1 MTVNKESN
9 KEKAQEAIRRIRE
22 SKHYRQELKDKEEN
36 KEKIEQEPE
45 KKGVSAFVA
54 GAISA
59 AAVSV
64 VAFIATFGDKNE
76 PKVWPESFTH
86 HVTDDTLTI
95 RKGPGA
101 NQAVDNTI
109 QLKKGDCLQV
119 ISWLGQDWAKVAH
132 PHLPET
138 TQHYVE
144 GSQIKRLGLRE
155 SCVHRHFNG

>member
-1 MTVNKESN
+1 MTLNKESN
-9 KEKAQEAIRRIRE
+9 KEKAQKAIRRIRE
-22 SKHYRQELKDKEEN
+22 NKHPRLET
-36 KEKIEQEPE
+36 EQETE
-45 KKGVSAFVA
+45 KKGGNGFFAR
-54 GAISA
+54 AISA
-59 AAVSV
+59 AAVGV
-64 VAFIATFGDKNE
+64 VAFIAAFGDKNE

-138 TQHYVE
+138 TQHYVD

-155 SCVHRHFNG
+155 SCVHRRFNG